1 MEPSWRL
8 WVDETARPGW
18 ANMSIDIALL
28 DRAEQQAESWFRLY
42 RWDPGCL
49 SFGRHEPA
57 SRRYDADRLRLLRID
72 AVRRPTGG
80 RAVWHQ
86 SELTYA
92 VACPCSRFPS
102 LRDAYLEIHQLIAEA
117 LLSVG
122 IEADLAP
129 RSRTP
134 SLDAGACFSQ
144 PAGGEVLV
152 YGRKVVGSAQLR
164 RGRALLQHGSIL
176 LRDEQHR
183 VADLAQGG
191 SVSSR
196 PVPDSLN
203 PLAGLEP
210 RDLAAAVTK
219 SARTRWARVSA
230 LPTEPSRVLEQAT
243 VHYPQFRSF
252 AWTWAR

>member
-1 MEPSWRL
+1 
-8 WVDETARPGW
+8 
-18 ANMSIDIALL
+18 MSIDMALL

-42 RWDPGCL
+42 RWEPGCL

-57 SRRYDADRLRLLRID
+57 ARRYDAGRIRLLGID

-86 SELTYA
+86 AELTYA

-102 LRDAYLEIHQLIAEA
+102 LRDAYLEIHRLLAEA

-122 IEADLAP
+122 IEAALAP

-134 SLDAGACFSQ
+134 SLDSGACFSR

-152 YGRKVVGSAQLR
+152 NGRKVVGSAQLR
-164 RGRALLQHGSIL
+164 RGRVLLQHGSIL

-183 VADLAQGG
+183 VDDLVQGRP
-191 SVSSR
+191 VSSCAAA
-196 PVPDSLN
+196 DTTT
-203 PLAGLEP
+203 PLAGLKPQE
-210 RDLAAAVTK
+210 LAVAVQE
-219 SARTRWARVSA
+219 SASMRWAPVRACTS
-230 LPTEPSRVLEQAT
+230 EPSRVLDRAT
-243 VHYPQFRSF
+243 LHYPQFRSS

>member
-18 ANMSIDIALL
+18 ANMSVDMALL
-28 DRAEQQAESWFRLY
+28 DRAEQQSESWLRLY
-42 RWDPGCL
+42 RWEPGCL

-57 SRRYDADRLRLLRID
+57 ARRYDAGRIRLLSID

-80 RAVWHQ
+80 RAVWHE

-102 LRDAYLEIHQLIAEA
+102 LRDAYLQIHRLLAEA

-122 IEADLAP
+122 IETAMAP
-129 RSRTP
+129 RNRTP
-134 SLDAGACFSQ
+134 SLDSGACFSQ

-152 YGRKVVGSAQLR
+152 GGRKVIGSAQLR
-164 RGRALLQHGSIL
+164 RGQALLQHGSIL

-183 VADLAQGG
+183 VDDFVQGG
-191 SVSSR
+191 SVASAAA
-196 PVPDSLN
+196 PDSLT
-203 PLAGLEP
+203 PLSGLKPQE
-210 RDLAAAVTK
+210 LAVAVSD
-219 SARTRWARVSA
+219 SASMRWAPVWTC
-230 LPTEPSRVLEQAT
+230 PGEPSRVLDRAT
-243 VHYPQFRSF
+243 VHYPQFRSS

>member
-18 ANMSIDIALL
+18 ANMSIDMALL
-28 DRAEQQAESWFRLY
+28 DRAEQEDESWLRLY
-42 RWDPGCL
+42 QWEPGCL

-57 SRRYDADRLRLLRID
+57 SRRYDVERISQLGLD

-80 RAVWHQ
+80 RAVWHEC
-86 SELTYA
+86 ELTYA

-102 LRDAYLEIHQLIAEA
+102 LRDAYLEIHRLLAEA

-122 IEADLAP
+122 IEAVLAP
-129 RSRTP
+129 RVRTA
-134 SLDAGACFSQ
+134 SLDSGACFSQ

-152 YGRKVVGSAQLR
+152 TGRKVVGSAQLR

-183 VADLAQGG
+183 VDDLVQGR
-191 SVSSR
+191 SVSS
-196 PVPDSLN
+196 PAAHDTPT
-203 PLAGLEP
+203 PLAGLKP
-210 RDLAAAVTK
+210 QQLAEAVTE
-219 SARTRWARVSA
+219 SASMRWSPVRARPSEA
-230 LPTEPSRVLEQAT
+230 SRVLDRAT
-243 VHYPQFRSF
+243 LHYPQFRSS